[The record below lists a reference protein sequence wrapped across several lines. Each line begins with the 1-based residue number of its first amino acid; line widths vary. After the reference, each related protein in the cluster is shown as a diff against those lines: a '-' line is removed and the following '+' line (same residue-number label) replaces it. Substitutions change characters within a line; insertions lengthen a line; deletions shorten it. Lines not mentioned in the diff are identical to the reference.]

1 MNETTTALAERKCAL
16 ADLFE
21 PGFIALLQLA
31 PRNPLMRALVLR
43 RTGQAL
49 PPECG
54 TFESLQDW
62 LEQHCDRRSLP
73 RASQSYPA
81 HRTGGIV
88 INVEFSETEYGR
100 ADYTVTRSGSETFRV
115 DTETLMQLV
124 QDAIASGGGL
134 DEVVELVAGKIDD
147 EAWNQ
152 CDPNLDHY
160 GDYDYDDHESTGSD
174 DSETG
179 YSKDEIRNAVLAFV
193 RERHPELAAEL

>member
-1 MNETTTALAERKCAL
+1 MSNPAALEAPRRCAL
-16 ADLFE
+16 SDLFE
-21 PGFIALLQLA
+21 PGFITLLQLA
-31 PRNPLMRALVLR
+31 PRNPLVRALVLR

-49 PPECG
+49 PPECD

-73 RASQSYPA
+73 RVSQAHST

-100 ADYTVTRSGSETFRV
+100 ADYTVTRYGSDTFRV
-115 DTETLMQLV
+115 DAETLLELV
-124 QDAIASGGGL
+124 QDAVASGGGL
-134 DEVVELVAGKIDD
+134 DEVVELVAGRIDD

-152 CDPNLDHY
+152 CDPNLDNY
-160 GDYDYDDHESTGSD
+160 GDYDYDDHDSNGSD
-174 DSETG
+174 DSETE

>member
-1 MNETTTALAERKCAL
+1 MSNPAPLEAPRRCAL
-16 ADLFE
+16 SDLFE
-21 PGFIALLQLA
+21 SGFIELLRLA
-31 PRNPLMRALVLR
+31 PRNPLVRALVLR

-49 PPECG
+49 PPECD

-62 LEQHCDRRSLP
+62 LEQHCDRRSLL
-73 RASQSYPA
+73 RASQSHSA

-100 ADYTVTRSGSETFRV
+100 ADYTVNRSGHETFRV
-115 DTETLMQLV
+115 EAETLVEIV

-147 EAWNQ
+147 EAWQQ
-152 CDPNLDHY
+152 CEPSLNDS
-160 GDYDYDDHESTGSD
+160 GDYTYDDHESTGSE
-174 DSETG
+174 DSETD
-179 YSKDEIRNAVLAFV
+179 YSKEEIRNAVLAFV